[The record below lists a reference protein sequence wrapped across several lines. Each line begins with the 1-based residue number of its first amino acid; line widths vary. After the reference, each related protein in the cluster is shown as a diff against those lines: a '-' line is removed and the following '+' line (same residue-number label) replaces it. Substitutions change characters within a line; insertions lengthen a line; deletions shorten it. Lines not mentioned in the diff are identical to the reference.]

1 MALRVLVTDH
11 VFADLEIERSLL
23 APLDAELVL
32 APATDPATLATL
44 ARQADALL
52 VCYAP
57 IPRTVI
63 DAAAEARVRVIAGRS
78 RDRPDGAGRVPAAR
92 RRRGR
97 ARTQRYAGALARQRR
112 SAGAGPAMRVAAA
125 GWTPRARAAA
135 ARGRRGDAR
144 AGAPRE
150 RRSED
155 G

>member
-63 DAAAEARVRVIAGRS
+63 DAAAEAPVRVIARYGIGIGLTAPAGSQRRAADGAAHALSATQGRS
-78 RDRPDGAGRVPAAR
+78 PANAEAPAPVPR
-92 RRRGR
+92 
-97 ARTQRYAGALARQRR
+97 
-112 SAGAGPAMRVAAA
+112 
-125 GWTPRARAAA
+125 
-135 ARGRRGDAR
+135 
-144 AGAPRE
+144 
-150 RRSED
+150 
-155 G
+155 

>member
-63 DAAAEARVRVIAGRS
+63 DAAAEARVQVIAR
-78 RDRPDGAGRVPAAR
+78 DGAGIGLTAPAGSAAR